1 MIAPFTKALNHRQ
14 ILTLGRDS
22 AVGPQELTCSLVR
35 YHRLLQS
42 FSEATMPAMQ
52 TRNPVSSANIMGHPM
67 HPILIT
73 LPIGLF
79 VAVALFDLIFWQTG
93 TEMWAT
99 GALWLLGAGL
109 IAAALAAVTGLI
121 DFLGDRRI
129 RALGDA
135 WQHAIG
141 NVIMVLIQLFSFY
154 QRYRYGTSAVVP
166 LGLILSLVAVCI
178 LLFTGWK
185 GGEMVFR
192 HRVAVYDEPRP

>member
-1 MIAPFTKALNHRQ
+1 
-14 ILTLGRDS
+14 
-22 AVGPQELTCSLVR
+22 
-35 YHRLLQS
+35 
-42 FSEATMPAMQ
+42 
-52 TRNPVSSANIMGHPM
+52 M

-79 VAVALFDLIFWQTG
+79 TATLLFDVIFWRSG
-93 TEMWAT
+93 TEAFAT

-109 IAAALAAVTGLI
+109 VAAAAAAITGLI

-141 NVIMVLIQLFSFY
+141 NVILVIVQLFSFY

-166 LGLILSLVAVCI
+166 LGLVLSLVAVCI
-178 LLFTGWK
+178 MLFTGWK

>member
-1 MIAPFTKALNHRQ
+1 M
-14 ILTLGRDS
+14 
-22 AVGPQELTCSLVR
+22 
-35 YHRLLQS
+35 
-42 FSEATMPAMQ
+42 ATMQ

-79 VAVALFDLIFWQTG
+79 VGVLLFNLIFWQTG

-109 IAAALAAVTGLI
+109 IAAALAAVAGLI

-129 RALGDA
+129 RALSDA

-141 NVIMVLIQLFSFY
+141 NIIMVLIQLFSFY
-154 QRYRYGTSAVVP
+154 ERYRYGTSAAVP
-166 LGLILSLVAVCI
+166 LGLSLSFIAVLI
-178 LLFTGWK
+178 MLFTGWK

>member
-1 MIAPFTKALNHRQ
+1 
-14 ILTLGRDS
+14 
-22 AVGPQELTCSLVR
+22 
-35 YHRLLQS
+35 
-42 FSEATMPAMQ
+42 MPAMQ
-52 TRNPVSSANIMGHPM
+52 TRNPVSCANVMGHPM

-79 VAVALFDLIFWQTG
+79 VAVFLFDLVFWQNG
-93 TEMWAT
+93 DQAFAT

-109 IAAALAAVTGLI
+109 IAAALAATTGLI

-141 NVIMVLIQLFSFY
+141 NVILVLVQLFSFY

-166 LGLILSLVAVCI
+166 LGLSLSLVAVLI
-178 LLFTGWK
+178 MLFTGWK

-192 HRVAVYDEPRP
+192 HRVAVYDEPRS

>member
-1 MIAPFTKALNHRQ
+1 
-14 ILTLGRDS
+14 
-22 AVGPQELTCSLVR
+22 
-35 YHRLLQS
+35 
-42 FSEATMPAMQ
+42 
-52 TRNPVSSANIMGHPM
+52 VSSVNLMGHPM

-79 VAVALFDLIFWQTG
+79 AATFLFDLIFWRTG
-93 TEMWAT
+93 TEAFAT

-109 IAAALAAVTGLI
+109 VAAAAAAVTGLI

-141 NVIMVLIQLFSFY
+141 NVILVLLQLFSFY
-154 QRYRYGTSAVVP
+154 QRYRYGTTAVVP
-166 LGLILSLVAVCI
+166 LGLVLSFIAVCI
-178 LLFTGWK
+178 MLFTGWK